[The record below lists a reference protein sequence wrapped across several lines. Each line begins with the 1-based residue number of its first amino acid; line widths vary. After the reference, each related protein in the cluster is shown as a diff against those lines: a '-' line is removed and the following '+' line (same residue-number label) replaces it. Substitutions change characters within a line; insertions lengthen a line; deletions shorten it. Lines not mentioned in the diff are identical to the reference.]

1 MVPSIIQGSENDP
14 ESDSGP
20 HLMKAIPRVNP
31 RLPVVTESDPS
42 AGPRTLRIMS
52 RPSAWIQIWVRTIVI
67 GWVSLSQLKAEESVF
82 YSEASRICGFDPVRV
97 VDVASILAIG
107 KIYEGLYQVAYQDRP
122 YRVEPCLA
130 AALPQVSADGL
141 ILTIPLRPGIRFQ
154 DDPCFKE
161 LGGRGR
167 EMTAEDFVY
176 AFKRLADPAN
186 RSPGFG
192 FFRGRL
198 KGLDEFRARMEADPA
213 GGYGSSISG
222 ITAPD
227 RQTLRLELTRPW
239 PQALWVLS
247 MHFTYVVPPEAV
259 AYYGDNIIYH
269 PVGTGPF
276 RLAAWRPNYR
286 MEFVRNPEWQREG
299 RFEPHPDD
307 VRQAQPLLDRVVQ
320 YVIGDPS
327 TQWMLFLK
335 GRLDVSGIARDQWDA
350 VVTPEGEL
358 QPEFAE
364 RGWRLYRAPASDISY
379 IGMNYDDPVL
389 GTNRYLR
396 QALSAAF
403 DRDLWGKFFGAR
415 ILPAAGP
422 LPPDIEGYRPGRT
435 GPPDLDRA
443 RELLALAGYP
453 GGRDPATGRRLQLS
467 LDLGSTDPEV
477 REAVELL
484 VDFMARVGISI
495 QPSYYNWP
503 VFLARIERG
512 DSQMFWLS
520 WLADYPDPENFLQLF
535 YGPNASPGVNRSN
548 FRDPAYDRD
557 YEAMM
562 VLPPGL
568 ERQPV
573 IARMMDRLQEE
584 SPWLFLHHRVN
595 ATVVQPWV
603 TNWRPH
609 DFPYGLFKYYG
620 VDPAVRRRRAP

>member
-1 MVPSIIQGSENDP
+1 
-14 ESDSGP
+14 
-20 HLMKAIPRVNP
+20 
-31 RLPVVTESDPS
+31 
-42 AGPRTLRIMS
+42 
-52 RPSAWIQIWVRTIVI
+52 
-67 GWVSLSQLKAEESVF
+67 
-82 YSEASRICGFDPVRV
+82 
-97 VDVASILAIG
+97 
-107 KIYEGLYQVAYQDRP
+107 
-122 YRVEPCLA
+122 
-130 AALPQVSADGL
+130 
-141 ILTIPLRPGIRFQ
+141 
-154 DDPCFKE
+154 
-161 LGGRGR
+161 
-167 EMTAEDFVY
+167 MTAEDFVY

-198 KGLDEFRARMEADPA
+198 KGLDEFRNLMESNPA
-213 GGYGSSISG
+213 GGYGRFIAG
-222 ITAPD
+222 ITALD

-239 PQALWVLS
+239 PQALWVLC

-276 RLAAWRPNYR
+276 LLASWRPNYR
-286 MEFVRNPEWQREG
+286 MEFIRNPEWRREG
-299 RFEPHPDD
+299 RFEPHPEDSN
-307 VRQAQPLLDRVVQ
+307 RAQPLLDRVVQ

-327 TQWMLFLK
+327 TQWMMFLK
-335 GRLDVSGIARDQWDA
+335 GRLDVSGISRDQWDA
-350 VVTPEGEL
+350 VVTPEGKL
-358 QPEFAE
+358 QPEFAA
-364 RGWRLYRAPASDISY
+364 RGWRLYRAPATDIAY
-379 IGMNYDDPVL
+379 IGMNFDDPVL
-389 GTNRYLR
+389 GTNRILR
-396 QALSAAF
+396 QALTVAF

-422 LPPDIEGYRPGRT
+422 LPPDIEGYRPGQS

-443 RELLALAGYP
+443 RKLLALAGYP
-453 GGRDPATGRRLQLS
+453 DGRDPATGRRLQLS

-495 QPSYYNWP
+495 KPSYYNWP

-548 FRDPAYDRD
+548 YRDPLFDRD
-557 YEAMM
+557 YEAMR

-568 ERQPV
+568 ERRQV
-573 IARMMDRLQEE
+573 IDRMMDRLQEE
-584 SPWLFLHHRVN
+584 SPWIFLHHRVN

-603 TNWRPH
+603 TGWVPH
-609 DFPYGLFKYYG
+609 DFPYGMFKYYG
-620 VDPAVRRRRAP
+620 VDPKIRRERAP

>member
-1 MVPSIIQGSENDP
+1 MMVVGWACLS
-14 ESDSGP
+14 
-20 HLMKAIPRVNP
+20 L
-31 RLPVVTESDPS
+31 
-42 AGPRTLRIMS
+42 LR
-52 RPSAWIQIWVRTIVI
+52 
-67 GWVSLSQLKAEESVF
+67 AEESVF

-97 VDVASILAIG
+97 VDAASILAIG
-107 KIYEGLYQVAYQDRP
+107 KIYEGLYQVAYHERP

-130 AALPQVSADGL
+130 AALPSLSADGL
-141 ILTIPLRPGIRFQ
+141 TLTLPIRTAIRFQ
-154 DDPCFKE
+154 DDPCFTNS
-161 LGGRGR
+161 GGRGR
-167 EMTAEDFVY
+167 EATAEDFVY

-198 KGLDEFRARMEADPA
+198 KGLDEFRTLMESDPA
-213 GGYGSSISG
+213 GGYDRSITG
-222 ITAPD
+222 ITALD
-227 RQTLRLELTRPW
+227 RKTLRLELTRPW
-239 PQALWVLS
+239 PQVLWVLS

-276 RLAAWRPNYR
+276 RLTAWRPNYR

-299 RFEPHPDD
+299 RFEPHPADA
-307 VRQAQPLLDRVVQ
+307 RKAQPLLDRIVQ
-320 YVIGDPS
+320 DVIGDPS

-335 GRLDVSGIARDQWDA
+335 GRLDVSGISRDQWDA
-350 VVTPEGEL
+350 VVSPEGEL
-358 QPEFAE
+358 QPQFAK
-364 RGWRLYRAPASDISY
+364 RGWRLYRAPATDIAY
-379 IGMNYDDPVL
+379 IGMNFDDPVL
-389 GTNRYLR
+389 GTNRFLR
-396 QALSAAF
+396 QALTAAF

-422 LPPDIEGYRPGRT
+422 LPPDIEGYRPGRS
-435 GPPDLDRA
+435 GPPDLDQA
-443 RELLALAGYP
+443 RNLLVLAGYP
-453 GGRDPATGRRLQLS
+453 GGRDPTTGRRLQLS

-495 QPSYYNWP
+495 KPSYYNWP

-535 YGPNASPGVNRSN
+535 YGPNASPGVNRGN

-557 YEAMM
+557 YETMRVM
-562 VLPPGL
+562 PPGL
-568 ERQPV
+568 ERRKV
-573 IARMMDRLQEE
+573 IDRMMDRLQEE

-603 TNWRPH
+603 TNWLPH
-609 DFPYGLFKYYG
+609 DFPYGMFKYYG
-620 VDPAVRRRRAP
+620 VDPQIRREKTP

>member
-1 MVPSIIQGSENDP
+1 MGWACLSP
-14 ESDSGP
+14 
-20 HLMKAIPRVNP
+20 
-31 RLPVVTESDPS
+31 
-42 AGPRTLRIMS
+42 LR
-52 RPSAWIQIWVRTIVI
+52 
-67 GWVSLSQLKAEESVF
+67 AEESVF

-107 KIYEGLYQVAYQDRP
+107 KMYEGLYQVAYEARP

-130 AALPQVSADGL
+130 AALPSISDDGL
-141 ILTIPLRPGIRFQ
+141 TLTIPLRVGIRFQ
-154 DDPCFKE
+154 DDPCFKGT
-161 LGGRGR
+161 GGRGR
-167 EMTAEDFVY
+167 EVTAADFVY
-176 AFKRLADPAN
+176 AFKRLADPAY

-198 KGLDEFRARMEADPA
+198 RGFDEFRAGMELDPV
-213 GGYGSSISG
+213 GGYERSIAG
-222 ITAPD
+222 ISAPD
-227 RQTLRLELTRPW
+227 RHTLRLELTRPW

-259 AYYGDNIIYH
+259 AYYGDQIIYH

-286 MEFVRNPEWQREG
+286 MEFVRNPEWQRAG
-299 RFEPHPDD
+299 RFEPHPGPDG
-307 VRQAQPLLDRVVQ
+307 RPQPLLDRIVQ

-335 GRLDVSGIARDQWDA
+335 GRLDVSGISRDQWDA
-350 VVTPEGEL
+350 VVTPDGQL
-358 QPEFAE
+358 QPEFSG
-364 RGWRLYRAPASDISY
+364 RGWRLYRAPASEVSY
-379 IGMNYDDPVL
+379 IGLNYDDPVL
-389 GTNRYLR
+389 GTNRILR
-396 QALSAAF
+396 QALTAAF

-415 ILPAAGP
+415 MVPAGGP
-422 LPPDIEGYRPGRT
+422 LPPDIEGYRPGQA
-435 GPPDLDRA
+435 GPPDLARA
-443 RELLALAGYP
+443 RELLAQAGYP
-453 GGRDPATGRRLQLS
+453 GGRDPATGRRLQLT

-484 VDFMARVGISI
+484 VDFMARVGLSI
-495 QPSYYNWP
+495 QPAYYNWP

-520 WLADYPDPENFLQLF
+520 WQADYPDPENFLQLF
-535 YGPNASPGVNRSN
+535 YGPNASPGVNRGN

-562 VLPPGL
+562 VLPPGPAR
-568 ERQPV
+568 RQV
-573 IARMMDRLQEE
+573 IDRMMDRLQEE
-584 SPWLFLHHRVN
+584 CPWIFLHHRVS

-603 TNWRPH
+603 THWRPH

-620 VDPAVRRRRAP
+620 VDPVLRRGSAP